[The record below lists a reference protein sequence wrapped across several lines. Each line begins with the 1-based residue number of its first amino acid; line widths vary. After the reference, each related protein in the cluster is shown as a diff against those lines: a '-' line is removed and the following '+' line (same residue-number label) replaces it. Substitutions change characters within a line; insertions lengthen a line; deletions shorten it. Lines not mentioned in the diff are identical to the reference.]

1 VASATRPTVPLQQPS
16 RAEPREDRPVRLG
29 VFGGTFDPPHV
40 GHVSIVR
47 ELQESGTL
55 DEILWIPVRLPPH
68 KPANSLTS
76 PECRMEMVRAA
87 TDGCVRQSVS
97 DIEFL
102 REGPS
107 YTVDTL
113 RALRSERPEATP
125 VLIMGADQF
134 VELAGWHEAEEVVR
148 LAGVCVL
155 PRGGVELTS
164 APPRLNVVWSAA
176 DVPPVDVSSSAVR
189 KRVREGRPYRHLVPA
204 GVAEIIERESLYIG
218 DHHQSE
224 MRDQ

>member
-1 VASATRPTVPLQQPS
+1 MAAPSAETH
-16 RAEPREDRPVRLG
+16 EDRPVRLG

-40 GHVSIVR
+40 GHVSIAR
-47 ELQESGTL
+47 ELQESGAL
-55 DEILWIPVRLPPH
+55 DEILWIPVRFPPH
-68 KPANSLTS
+68 KPANPLTS
-76 PECRMEMVRAA
+76 AERRMEMVRAA
-87 TDGCVRQSVS
+87 TDGLALQSVS

-113 RALRSERPEATP
+113 RALRSERPEAAP

-148 LAGVCVL
+148 LADVCVL

-164 APPRLNVVWSAA
+164 ALPRLDVVWSAA
-176 DVPPVDVSSSAVR
+176 DVPAVDVSSSGVR
-189 KRVREGRPYRHLVPA
+189 NRVREGRPYRHLVPA
-204 GVAEIIERESLYIG
+204 GVAEIIERENLYT
-218 DHHQSE
+218 E
-224 MRDQ
+224 